1 MTDLSAR
8 KTDVSAD
15 TRFALRSDGTHW
27 SGGSLWLAYD
37 TQIVFQLVPV
47 ATDCRDRE
55 DWGDLRLT
63 LIGTQERRQ
72 QQQQWRC
79 TYSSESVSES
89 GSRAEKKRRR
99 ERKKQEARE
108 PRAAAQQTLLIEGS
122 DCSRRS
128 KRTFL
133 WLSSLEGCY
142 MKDRLHKLLCY
153 VSVCV
158 APKCVSVS

>member
-72 QQQQWRC
+72 QQQHQWRC

-108 PRAAAQQTLLIEGS
+108 PRAAAQQTL
-122 DCSRRS
+122 DRRQ
-128 KRTFL
+128 
-133 WLSSLEGCY
+133 
-142 MKDRLHKLLCY
+142 RLQSQKQEDLP
-153 VSVCV
+153 V
-158 APKCVSVS
+158 AFVA